1 MPYIKIWI
9 HIIWSTKNRE
19 RIITKEL
26 KPKLIKHIIENAKSK
41 NIFIDFIN
49 CVEDHIHMIISL
61 GSDQTISKVV
71 QLMKG
76 ESSNWINKNK
86 LVNGHFEW
94 QDEYIAVSIAESIIN
109 RVRDYIKNQEEHH
122 RKKSFAE
129 EYDEFI
135 NKYGFNKYSK

>member
-1 MPYIKIWI
+1 MPFIKIWI

-26 KPKLIKHIIENAKSK
+26 KPALLNHIRENGKTK

-49 CVEDHIHMIISL
+49 CVEDHIHILISL
-61 GSDQTISKVV
+61 GNDQNISRIV
-71 QLMKG
+71 QLLKG

-86 LVNGHFEW
+86 LVKGHFEW
-94 QDEYIAVSIAESIIN
+94 QDEYIAVSISESIIDK
-109 RVRDYIKNQEEHH
+109 VRDYIKNQEEHH

-129 EYDEFI
+129 EYEEFLE
-135 NKYGFNKYSK
+135 KYDFSKYSK